1 MHDPPRSRGL
11 PRLSDLAPEVAATVV
26 RVAGDIAVVIGDD
39 GVIRNVAD
47 GRQPLPRADHD
58 WVGRRWADTVS
69 QATRG
74 RAEALLREAREHGVS
89 RRSELNHPGA
99 EGSEIPFSWAAVRLG
114 DGGPLLAVGRD
125 LRAVS
130 AIQQRF
136 QETQMSLERE
146 YWQRRSSD
154 GQHRQLFQVVHDAV
168 LVLDADSGL
177 VLEAN
182 AAAGA
187 LFERTGQSWAGVSP
201 GSLVEDGQRARLDEL
216 VFNTRAYGAATE
228 LRLRTAGQ
236 GTTVDVSATLLQ
248 GGERR
253 RLLLRARQPEPE
265 TPSILG
271 FVNQTADAVLVADSS
286 GGVLCANPAF
296 LALCGVPEEVQARGR
311 SLGALLGGDDAP
323 WAALLARVRA
333 EGIVEGARVP
343 LRRPAGRAAAVSVSA
358 SSLADG
364 DQERVG
370 LVLRAL
376 PQEAAGPAML
386 QLELTGLPLQ
396 VGQAT
401 LAELLAEV
409 ARQAEAQLIR
419 SALGL
424 GEGDLARAAQHLGI
438 APEELRQRMSALA
451 LPAAGEA

>member
-1 MHDPPRSRGL
+1 MHEPPRPRGL

-114 DGGPLLAVGRD
+114 EGGPLLAVGRD

-177 VLEAN
+177 VLDAN
-182 AAAGA
+182 AAAGE
-187 LFERTGQSWAGVSP
+187 LFARTGQPWAGVSP
-201 GSLVEDGQRARLDEL
+201 GSLVEDSQRAHLDEL
-216 VFNTRAYGAATE
+216 VFNTRAYGAASE
-228 LRLRTAGQ
+228 QRLRTAQQ
-236 GTTVDVSATLLQ
+236 GTTVDVSATLFQ
-248 GGERR
+248 TGERR
-253 RLLLRARQPEPE
+253 CLLLRARRPEPE
-265 TPSILG
+265 ASAILG
-271 FVNQTADAVLVADSS
+271 FVDQTADAVLVADSA

-296 LALCGVPEEVQARGR
+296 LALCGVPEEAQARGR
-311 SLGALLGGDDAP
+311 SLSALLGGDDAA

-333 EGIVEGARVP
+333 EGIVEGVRLP
-343 LRRPAGRAAAVSVSA
+343 LRLAAGRAAVVTVSA

-376 PQEAAGPAML
+376 PGEAPGPSAL
-386 QLELTGLPLQ
+386 QLDFTGLPLQ

-401 LAELLAEV
+401 LGELLAEV
-409 ARQAEAQLIR
+409 TRQAETQLIQ
-419 SALGL
+419 SALRL
-424 GEGDLARAAQHLGI
+424 GQGDLARAARHLGI
-438 APEELRQRMSALA
+438 GRDELLQRMSALP
-451 LPAAGEA
+451 LPAPGVN